1 MRRWPAPWLSSR
13 LRPTHVFQRRCF
25 HLDRPDIESVDVPCR
40 SSGAITVDLH
50 NVNRHPTATPLM
62 VYIPPFSPTPGYLTP
77 VPHFLMPYPTAVIN
91 YRWSPSR
98 SESPVSTP
106 PEAEHDP
113 EPDFNFTTPLTWPT
127 PLHDVLAGYTWI
139 TENLLPSGTNSRRD
153 IYVYSSHAGA
163 SIATSL
169 ALTESHHHARMA
181 VRGLIAWN
189 GIYNWSMF
197 LPDHKINRPATARSK
212 KLPPRPEEGS
222 TLHMLQMKM
231 IDLFRAPVDLFDP
244 FVSPSLLFQTPG
256 MNAPSSFLRAEAVSS
271 LLERLSSVN
280 SDVKPAD
287 ILGLTE
293 GLRMA
298 APRRSALV
306 FPPRKSTLKLPHALL
321 LHDTPTEPVTK
332 RKTTTRKSS
341 LASSMAGELASRT
354 ARRRKVAGHTFEAQA
369 TELAGLMRRSLEKL
383 EFKARLQWD
392 EGFDVEAE
400 AERRVTVVEVG
411 ENKGLEL
418 GERGE
423 DAIAEWLEDRIRL

>member
-1 MRRWPAPWLSSR
+1 MRRWPNPWLSSR

-25 HLDRPDIESVDVPCR
+25 HLDRPDVESVDVPCR

-50 NVNRHPTATPLM
+50 NVNRHPATTPL
-62 VYIPPFSPTPGYLTP
+62 VLYIPPFSPTPGHLTP
-77 VPHFLMPYPTAVIN
+77 IPHFLMPYPTAVIN

-98 SESPVSTP
+98 SEAPVPTSPETD
-106 PEAEHDP
+106 HDHA
-113 EPDFNFTTPLTWPT
+113 PDFNFTTPLTWPT
-127 PLHDVLAGYTWI
+127 PLHDVLAGYTWV
-139 TENLLPSGTNSRRD
+139 TENLLPPGTTSRRD

-222 TLHMLQMKM
+222 ALHMLQMKM
-231 IDLFRAPVDLFDP
+231 ADLFRAPVDLFDP

-256 MNAPSSFLRAEAVSS
+256 MNVPSSFVQAAAVSS

-287 ILGLTE
+287 VLGVTE
-293 GLRMA
+293 GLLLT

-306 FPPRKSTLKLPHALL
+306 FPPRKSTLKLPSALL
-321 LHDTPTEPVTK
+321 LHDTPTEPVVE
-332 RKTTTRKSS
+332 RKTTRKSS
-341 LASSMAGELASRT
+341 MASAMAGELASRT
-354 ARRRKVAGHTFEAQA
+354 ARRRKVSGHTFEAQA

-392 EGFDVEAE
+392 EEFDVETE

-411 ENKGLEL
+411 ENEGLEL